1 MMPGTVIPNPFFIP
15 VYLSHMARYVITDN
29 QTKEVIHKYLD
40 KSIINLKKEENS
52 YDNRSYNV
60 KMYNKDNQRLLYY
73 IWYAPGGGWD
83 DDDDT
88 VHNGVGSLQ
97 VHPSIV
103 DLFRQMF
110 KLRETKILDI
120 ITEWVDNK
128 VEDEVDEVTIYPY
141 REKPPV
147 Y

>member
-1 MMPGTVIPNPFFIP
+1 
-15 VYLSHMARYVITDN
+15 MARYVITDN
-29 QTKEVIHKYLD
+29 QSKEVIHKYLD
-40 KSIINLKKEENS
+40 KNIVKFEKEINP
-52 YDNRSYNV
+52 YTNRSYNV
-60 KMYNKDNQRLLYY
+60 KMYNTDEEKMLLY
-73 IWYAPGGGWD
+73 IWYAPGGSWD

-110 KLRETKILDI
+110 KMRETKILDI
-120 ITEWVDNK
+120 VTEWADGK
-128 VEDEVDEVTIYPY
+128 VEDEIDEVTIYPY
-141 REKPPV
+141 RLKPPV

>member
-1 MMPGTVIPNPFFIP
+1 
-15 VYLSHMARYVITDN
+15 MARYVITDN
-29 QTKEVIHKYLD
+29 QSKEVIHKYLD
-40 KSIINLKKEENS
+40 KNIVKFEKEVNP
-52 YDNRSYNV
+52 YTNRSYNV
-60 KMYNKDNQRLLYY
+60 KMYNTGDEKMLLY
-73 IWYAPGGGWD
+73 IWFGPGGSWD

-110 KLRETKILDI
+110 KMRETKILDI
-120 ITEWVDNK
+120 VTEWADGK
-128 VEDEVDEVTIYPY
+128 VEDEIDEVTIYPY
-141 REKPPV
+141 RVKPPV

>member
-1 MMPGTVIPNPFFIP
+1 
-15 VYLSHMARYVITDN
+15 MARYVITDN
-29 QTKEVIHKYLD
+29 QSKEVIHKYLD
-40 KSIINLKKEENS
+40 KNIVKFEKEINP
-52 YDNRSYNV
+52 YTNRSYNV
-60 KMYNKDNQRLLYY
+60 KMYNTDDEKMLLY
-73 IWYAPGGGWD
+73 IWYAPGGSWD

-110 KLRETKILDI
+110 KMRETKILDI
-120 ITEWVDNK
+120 VTEWVDGK
-128 VEDEVDEVTIYPY
+128 VEDEIDEVTIYPY
-141 REKPPV
+141 RVKPPV